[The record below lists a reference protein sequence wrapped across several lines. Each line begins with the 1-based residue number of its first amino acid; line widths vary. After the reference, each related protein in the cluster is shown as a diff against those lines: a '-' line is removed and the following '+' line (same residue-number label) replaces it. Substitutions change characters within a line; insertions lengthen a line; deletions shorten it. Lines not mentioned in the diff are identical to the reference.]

1 MRYAFAAIDAS
12 GGTSPMNRLFRT
24 HFAAAIVATSFAA
37 AAQQPAPAAP
47 PPAPTFAAA
56 NLTESGV
63 RAMAATCASCHGTGG
78 KPVAGSSVSALAGRS
93 RDDIVQQMGQF
104 KEGKRPA
111 TVMHQI
117 AKGYSDAEIAAVA
130 DYFSKQTAR

>member
-1 MRYAFAAIDAS
+1 
-12 GGTSPMNRLFRT
+12 MNRQFRT
-24 HFAAAIVATSFAA
+24 YFAAALLATGFPA
-37 AAQQPAPAAP
+37 AAQQAVPTAPPAPA
-47 PPAPTFAAA
+47 FAAS

-78 KPVAGSSVSALAGRS
+78 KPVAGSNVAALAGRAK
-93 RDDIVQQMGQF
+93 DDIVQVMAQF

-117 AKGYSDAEIAAVA
+117 AKGYSDAEVAAVA